1 MPFAEQT
8 HVMEFSVTEQNI
20 KGFLYALKGMGIN
33 SYVFERESGLTL
45 PFLQKT
51 VKGCRKCPLAETRN
65 NVVFGEGNNNA
76 KLMFIGEAPGEEEDV
91 QGRPFVGKAGKLLD
105 QLIER
110 IGLRRENV
118 YICNVLKCRPP
129 NNRDPE
135 EKEIASCKDY
145 LLSQLELIKPK
156 IICTLGRHAYNTLF
170 DVNEKITKVRGSLK
184 DYKGTM
190 LLPTYHPSFLLRN
203 QDKIKEA
210 WEDMER
216 LKQLLKG

>member
-1 MPFAEQT
+1 MD
-8 HVMEFSVTEQNI
+8 FSITERNM
-20 KGFLYALKGMGIN
+20 KSFLCALRGMGIA
-33 SYVFERESGLTL
+33 SYVFNKKSIMTL
-45 PFLQKT
+45 SVLQRT
-51 VKGCRKCPLAETRN
+51 VKGCHKCNLAATRK
-65 NVVFGEGNNNA
+65 NVVFGEGSN
-76 KLMFIGEAPGEEEDV
+76 KSKVMFIGEAPGEEEDA

-135 EKEIASCKDY
+135 KSEIGSCKNY
-145 LLSQLELIKPK
+145 LFSQIELIKPK
-156 IICTLGRHAYNTLF
+156 IICTLGRHAYNTLLSV
-170 DVNEKITKVRGSLK
+170 DERITKVRGIVKTYGSI
-184 DYKGTM
+184 T

-210 WEDMER
+210 WEDMEL
-216 LKQLLKG
+216 LKQLLKV

>member
-1 MPFAEQT
+1 MD
-8 HVMEFSVTEQNI
+8 FSITERNV
-20 KGFLYALKGMGIN
+20 KNFLSALRGMGID
-33 SYVFERESGLTL
+33 SYVFNKKSIITL
-45 PFLQKT
+45 SVLQRT
-51 VKGCRKCPLAETRN
+51 VKGCHKCNLAATRKN
-65 NVVFGEGNNNA
+65 IVFGEGSN
-76 KLMFIGEAPGEEEDV
+76 KSKVMFIGEAPGEEEDA

-135 EKEIASCKDY
+135 ESEIGSCKNY
-145 LLSQLELIKPK
+145 LFSQIEIIKPK
-156 IICTLGRHAYNTLF
+156 IICTLGRHAYNTLLNV
-170 DVNEKITKVRGSLK
+170 DERITKVRGIVKTYRSM
-184 DYKGTM
+184 T

-210 WEDMER
+210 WEDMEH
-216 LKQLLKG
+216 LKQLLKV

>member
-1 MPFAEQT
+1 MK
-8 HVMEFSVTEQNI
+8 FSVTEQNI
-20 KGFLYALKGMGIN
+20 KGFLYALQGMGIN
-33 SYVFERESGLTL
+33 SYVFERESSLTL
-45 PFLQKT
+45 PLLQKT

-65 NVVFGEGNNNA
+65 NVVFGEGNTSA

-135 EKEIASCKDY
+135 EKEIASCKNY
-145 LLSQLELIKPK
+145 LLSQLELIKPI

-170 DVNEKITKVRGSLK
+170 DVNERITKVRGGLK

>member
-1 MPFAEQT
+1 MLFDNQAYK
-8 HVMEFSVTEQNI
+8 MDFSITEHNV
-20 KGFLYALKGMGIN
+20 KGFLCALRGMGID
-33 SYVFERESGLTL
+33 SYVINKENDLTL
-45 PFLQKT
+45 PLLQKT
-51 VKGCRKCPLAETRN
+51 VKNCRKCTLAVTRK
-65 NVVFGEGNNNA
+65 NVVFGEGNSKAN
-76 KLMFIGEAPGEEEDV
+76 LVFIGEAPGEEEDI

-110 IGLRRENV
+110 IGLRREHV

-135 EKEIASCKDY
+135 EKEIASCKNY
-145 LLSQLELIKPK
+145 LFSQLELIKPK

-170 DVNEKITKVRGSLK
+170 DINERITKVRGILK
-184 DYKGTM
+184 DYRGMM

>member
-1 MPFAEQT
+1 MD
-8 HVMEFSVTEQNI
+8 FSITERNV
-20 KGFLYALKGMGIN
+20 KNFLSALRGMGID
-33 SYVFERESGLTL
+33 SYVFNKKSIMTL
-45 PFLQKT
+45 SVLQRT
-51 VKGCRKCPLAETRN
+51 VKGCHKCNLAATRKN
-65 NVVFGEGNNNA
+65 IVFGEGSN
-76 KLMFIGEAPGEEEDV
+76 KSKVMFIGEAPGEEEDA

-135 EKEIASCKDY
+135 ESEIGSCKNY
-145 LLSQLELIKPK
+145 LFSQIEIIKPK
-156 IICTLGRHAYNTLF
+156 IICTLGRHAYNTLLNV
-170 DVNEKITKVRGSLK
+170 DERITKVRGIVKTYRSM
-184 DYKGTM
+184 T

-210 WEDMER
+210 WEDMEH
-216 LKQLLKG
+216 LKQLLKV